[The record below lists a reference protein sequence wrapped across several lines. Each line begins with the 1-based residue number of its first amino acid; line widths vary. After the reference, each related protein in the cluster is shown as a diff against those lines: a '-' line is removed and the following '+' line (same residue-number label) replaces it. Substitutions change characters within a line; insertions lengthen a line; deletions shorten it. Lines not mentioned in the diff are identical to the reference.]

1 MFHKGTRVFHSFRK
15 VSTKQGSSFNPIFT
29 ETDFLLE
36 ASRFLLEQK
45 KKLHSPDV
53 YKQLT

>member
-1 MFHKGTRVFHSFRK
+1 MFHKGTRVFHSIRK

-29 ETDFLLE
+29 KTDFLLE

-45 KKLHSPDV
+45 KIAFS
-53 YKQLT
+53 